1 MLSSLLS
8 ILLERP
14 IVFLMLMALPL
25 ALLAWL
31 GRIYPQ
37 RRMLLLIALPAVVAL
52 AQIFWKGFGYL
63 ALILLILGIAVA
75 IVDLFTIVLAK
86 HFQVVRK
93 CLKVASLG
101 KPHRVELE
109 LVNTSTS
116 DCSVDVRDDC
126 PDDFKVSL
134 ASFETKLK
142 PKSKTRFRYDF
153 TSSSRGKF
161 LLRKVYL
168 AVSSRF
174 GLWTGYFSLP
184 CETTINVY
192 PDMKQIAEYDLL
204 ARTNRLSQMGV
215 RRVRRIGQDN
225 EFERL
230 RDYTKDDNYKHIDWR
245 TTARRNKLTVKDFQS
260 NQSQRIIFMVDC
272 ARMMTG
278 TSGGLSMLDHAFN
291 AMLMLSYIALKQGDS
306 VGLLNFSNTIHSFT
320 PPRGGIQ
327 HVNRLL
333 HSCFDEDARYVEA
346 RYDKAF
352 LYLKQKC
359 PKRSLVVLITNVV
372 DEVNANQILQ
382 YTTNLT
388 GQHLPLCLLVKDHD
402 MFDLVDQF
410 DEDSPAQGGDEQLF
424 NAAAA
429 ATIANWRHE
438 VVADLKHRGVL
449 AVETFP
455 EQMTSLLINQ
465 YLEIKARHL
474 L

>member
-1 MLSSLLS
+1 MISF
-8 ILLERP
+8 LLERP
-14 IVFLMLMALPL
+14 IIFLMLLAIPMGALAFFRRVFPTRRTLLLFAVPAALSLGQLFFPL
-25 ALLAWL
+25 A
-31 GRIYPQ
+31 G
-37 RRMLLLIALPAVVAL
+37 V
-52 AQIFWKGFGYL
+52 
-63 ALILLILGIAVA
+63 VA
-75 IVDLFTIVLAK
+75 IVALVAVVLVVLVDGFTLVSAK
-86 HFQVVRK
+86 QFSVVRNA
-93 CLKVASLG
+93 LSVASLG
-101 KPHRVELE
+101 KPHRISVEVTNLSGRTCQIN
-109 LVNTSTS
+109 L
-116 DCSVDVRDDC
+116 RDDL
-126 PDDFKVSL
+126 P
-134 ASFETKLK
+134 ETFSPSIGNFPATLQ
-142 PKSKTRFRYDF
+142 PKSKTRFKYEA
-153 TSSSRGKF
+153 TSSSRGK
-161 LLRKVYL
+161 LMMEQVYL
-168 AVSSRF
+168 VVTSQYGWWQGF
-174 GLWTGYFSLP
+174 YQVP
-184 CETTINVY
+184 CRTTINVY

-245 TTARRNKLTVKDFQS
+245 TTARRRKLTVKDFQS

-278 TSGGLSMLDHAFN
+278 TSDGLSMLDHAFN

-306 VGLLNFSNTIHSFT
+306 VGLLNFSNEIHNFT
-320 PPRGGIQ
+320 PPKNGIQ
-327 HVNRLL
+327 HINRLL

-359 PKRSLVVLITNVV
+359 PKRSLVVLITNVI

-382 YTTNLT
+382 YTSNLT

-402 MFDLVDQF
+402 MMDVVDQF
-410 DEDSPAQGGDEQLF
+410 DEQEPLAAGDDLMF

-438 VVADLKHRGVL
+438 VLADLKHRGVL
-449 AVETFP
+449 TIESFP
-455 EQMTSLLINQ
+455 EQMTAQLINQ

>member
-1 MLSSLLS
+1 MILF
-8 ILLERP
+8 LLERP
-14 IVFLMLMALPL
+14 IVFLLLMAIPL
-25 ALLAWL
+25 SAMAYF
-31 GRIYPQ
+31 RCAFPH
-37 RRMLLLIALPAVVAL
+37 RRTLLLFALPAMVAL
-52 AQIFWKGFGYL
+52 AQIYFPIAGTI
-63 ALILLILGIAVA
+63 AAVLLILVTLACLADV
-75 IVDLFTIVLAK
+75 FTLVSK
-86 HFQVVRK
+86 KQFSVVRNS
-93 CLKVASLG
+93 LKVASLG
-101 KPHRVELE
+101 KPHHVNVEVTNLSSRTCE
-109 LVNTSTS
+109 
-116 DCSVDVRDDC
+116 VDFRDDI
-126 PDDFKVSL
+126 PDEFA
-134 ASFETKLK
+134 ASIVNFPAMLK
-142 PKSKTRFRYDF
+142 PKSKTRFKYDI

-161 LLRKVYL
+161 VMDKVYL
-168 AVSSRF
+168 AVNSKL
-174 GLWTGYFSLP
+174 GLWQGFYSVP

-245 TTARRNKLTVKDFQS
+245 TTARRRKLTVKDFQS

-272 ARMMTG
+272 ARMMAG
-278 TSGGLSMLDHAFN
+278 SSDGLSMLDHAFN
-291 AMLMLSYIALKQGDS
+291 AM
-306 VGLLNFSNTIHSFT
+306 FT
-320 PPRGGIQ
+320 PPKSGIQ
-327 HVNRLL
+327 HINRLL
-333 HSCFDEDARYVEA
+333 HSSFDEDARYVEA

-359 PKRSLVVLITNVV
+359 PKRSLVVLITNVI

-402 MFDLVDQF
+402 MLDVVDQF
-410 DEDSPAQGGDEQLF
+410 DEDRAMEVGEETLF
-424 NAAAA
+424 SAAAA

-438 VVADLKHRGVL
+438 VLADLKHRGVL
-449 AVETFP
+449 AIETFP
-455 EQMTSLLINQ
+455 EDMTADLINQ

>member
-1 MLSSLLS
+1 MILF
-8 ILLERP
+8 LLERP
-14 IVFLMLMALPL
+14 IVFLMLMAIPL
-25 ALLAWL
+25 SALAYF
-31 GRIYPQ
+31 RRAFPRQ
-37 RRMLLLIALPAVVAL
+37 RTLLLFALPAMLSL
-52 AQIFWKGFGYL
+52 AQIFFPIAGFL
-63 ALILLILGIAVA
+63 ATVLLTLV
-75 IVDLFTIVLAK
+75 VLA
-86 HFQVVRK
+86 
-93 CLKVASLG
+93 CLIDILTLVSQKQFSVTRNSLQVASLG
-101 KPHRVELE
+101 KPHQVSIEVTNLCSQSCRVDLRDDLPDEF
-109 LVNTSTS
+109 STS
-116 DCSVDVRDDC
+116 IE
-126 PDDFKVSL
+126 
-134 ASFETKLK
+134 SFPTTL
-142 PKSKTRFRYDF
+142 KSKIRTRFKYEI

-161 LLRKVYL
+161 EMERVYL
-168 AVSSRF
+168 AVTSHF
-174 GLWTGYFSLP
+174 GLWQGIYQVP
-184 CETTINVY
+184 CQTTINVY

-225 EFERL
+225 EFEQL

-245 TTARRNKLTVKDFQS
+245 TTARRRKLTVKDFQS

-272 ARMMTG
+272 ARMMAG
-278 TSGGLSMLDHAFN
+278 SSDGLSMLDHAFN

-306 VGLLNFSNTIHSFT
+306 VGLLNFSNEVHSFT
-320 PPRGGIQ
+320 PPKSGIQ
-327 HVNRLL
+327 HINRLL

-359 PKRSLVVLITNVV
+359 PKRSLVVLITNVI

-402 MFDLVDQF
+402 MLDAVDQF
-410 DEDSPAQGGDEQLF
+410 DEDRAMETGDDNKLF
-424 NAAAA
+424 SAAAA

-438 VVADLKHRGVL
+438 VLSDLKHRGVL
-449 AVETFP
+449 AIETFP
-455 EQMTSLLINQ
+455 EQMTADLINQ

>member
-1 MLSSLLS
+1 MILF
-8 ILLERP
+8 LLERP
-14 IVFLMLMALPL
+14 IIFLLLMAIPL
-25 ALLAWL
+25 SALSYFRSAFPNRRALL
-31 GRIYPQ
+31 IF
-37 RRMLLLIALPAVVAL
+37 ALPAMVAL
-52 AQIFWKGFGYL
+52 GQIFLPFAGIIAAAILMLVVL
-63 ALILLILGIAVA
+63 ACL
-75 IVDLFTIVLAK
+75 VDLFTLVPKKQFTAT
-86 HFQVVRK
+86 RNS
-93 CLKVASLG
+93 LKVASLG
-101 KPHRVELE
+101 KPHRVNVELLNLSGRTCE
-109 LVNTSTS
+109 I
-116 DCSVDVRDDC
+116 DFCDDI
-126 PDDFKVSL
+126 PDEFS
-134 ASFETKLK
+134 ASIANFPATLK
-142 PKSKTRFRYDF
+142 PKSKTRFKYTV

-161 LLRKVYL
+161 VMDKVYL
-168 AVSSRF
+168 AVKSRL
-174 GLWTGYFSLP
+174 GLWQGFYQVP

-245 TTARRNKLTVKDFQS
+245 TSARRRKLTVKDFQS

-278 TSGGLSMLDHAFN
+278 TSDGLSMLDHAFN

-306 VGLLNFSNTIHSFT
+306 VGLLNFSNEVHSFT
-320 PPRGGIQ
+320 PPKSGIQ
-327 HVNRLL
+327 HINRLL

-359 PKRSLVVLITNVV
+359 PKRSLVVLITNVI
-372 DEVNANQILQ
+372 DEVNASQILQ
-382 YTTNLT
+382 YTSNLT

-402 MFDLVDQF
+402 MMDVVDQF
-410 DEDSPAQGGDEQLF
+410 DEDRVMETGEESLF
-424 NAAAA
+424 SAAAA

-438 VVADLKHRGVL
+438 VIADLKHRGVL
-449 AVETFP
+449 AIETFP
-455 EQMTSLLINQ
+455 EQMTADLINQ